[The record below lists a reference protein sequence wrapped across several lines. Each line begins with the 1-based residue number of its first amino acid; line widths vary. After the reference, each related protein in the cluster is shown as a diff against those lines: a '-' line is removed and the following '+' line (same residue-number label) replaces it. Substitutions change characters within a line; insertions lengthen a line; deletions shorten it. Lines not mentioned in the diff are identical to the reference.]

1 VKNTPEAGVNNT
13 LEAGVNNTLEAG
25 VDTTLEAR
33 DVVKTFGGVRAL
45 DKVSIAVGAAS
56 IHGVIGPNGSGK
68 TTLLGVLAGTHRP
81 DHGQVLVAGNRVP
94 GRGAHRFVR
103 AGVARTFQ
111 TTRLFGERSLLENLR
126 VGAAESAASQPAS
139 LERIL
144 QITELADRDGATARN
159 LTNAEQRRAM
169 VATALST
176 GPRTLLL
183 DEPAVGMSS
192 AESDLLARVLA
203 AIRDELGVAIV
214 VVEHNMHFMMTLAEK
229 ITVVSAGRVLAEG
242 SPAEIRANSEVI
254 SSYLGS

>member
-1 VKNTPEAGVNNT
+1 MKS
-13 LEAGVNNTLEAG
+13 
-25 VDTTLEAR
+25 TLEAR

-45 DKVSIAVGAAS
+45 DKVSIAVGEAS
-56 IHGVIGPNGSGK
+56 IHGIIGPNGSGK

-81 DHGQVLVAGNRVP
+81 DHGQVLVDGDRVR

-111 TTRLFGERSLLENLR
+111 TTRLFGDRTLVENLR
-126 VGAAESAASQPAS
+126 VGAAESGAGRSASV
-139 LERIL
+139 ERIL
-144 QITELADRDGATARN
+144 EITGLGDRADATARG

-169 VATALST
+169 VAVALST

-192 AESDLLARVLA
+192 AESDLLARVLS
-203 AIRDELGVAIV
+203 RLREDFGVAIV

-229 ITVVSAGRVLAEG
+229 ITVVSAGKVLAEG

>member
-1 VKNTPEAGVNNT
+1 MTNI
-13 LEAGVNNTLEAG
+13 LEAQ
-25 VDTTLEAR
+25 DI
-33 DVVKTFGGVRAL
+33 VKTFGGVRAL
-45 DKVSIAVGAAS
+45 DDVGFAVAEAS
-56 IHGVIGPNGSGK
+56 IHGLIGPNGSGK

-81 DHGQVLVAGNRVP
+81 DRGQVLVDGHRVR

-111 TTRLFGERSLLENLR
+111 TTRLFGERSLGDNLR
-126 VGAAESAASQPAS
+126 VGAAESSRPAAP
-139 LERIL
+139 ERIL
-144 QITELADRDGATARN
+144 RITQLADRAEATAGE

-176 GPRTLLL
+176 GPRVLLL
-183 DEPAVGMSS
+183 DEPAVGMS
-192 AESDLLARVLA
+192 ADESDQLAGVLS
-203 AIRDELGVAIV
+203 AIRDELGVTIV

-242 SPAEIRANSEVI
+242 SPAEIRADAEVI